1 MILKALCASQLFCTL
16 FWLLIKVG
24 YIFFSPSSCNL
35 LIMSLFV
42 AAVTDVWEFDLFH
55 LFSGSTEEVFPQPSH
70 PCSLMFSEYSAVH
83 CPCQFCIV
91 APVCLSLALF
101 SACKYHWVP
110 SFPSLPSPPFPS
122 PLLFLPLPLP
132 SPPLLPCAGLI
143 SDLSLNYV
151 TSSLFNF
158 EAGSD

>member
-1 MILKALCASQLFCTL
+1 MILKALCASQLFCML

-55 LFSGSTEEVFPQPSH
+55 LFSGSTEEAFPH
-70 PCSLMFSEYSAVH
+70 LFPCSLMFSECSAVH

-101 SACKYHWVP
+101 GACKYHWVP
-110 SFPSLPSPPFPS
+110 SF
-122 PLLFLPLPLP
+122 LPLP
-132 SPPLLPCAGLI
+132 SPPLPSPPHSSSSPFPFHPLPSCLVQA
-143 SDLSLNYV
+143 
-151 TSSLFNF
+151 
-158 EAGSD
+158 